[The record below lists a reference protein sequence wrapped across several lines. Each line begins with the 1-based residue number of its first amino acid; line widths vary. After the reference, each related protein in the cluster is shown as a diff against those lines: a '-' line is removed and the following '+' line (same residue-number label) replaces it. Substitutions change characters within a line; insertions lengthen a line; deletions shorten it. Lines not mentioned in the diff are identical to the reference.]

1 MAPSRVEALVVEDKK
16 TKVANY
22 HKNTIQAF
30 KELLGAIGLEN
41 RKGIH
46 KKYITR
52 RINETE
58 TKTYDEIFIYP
69 SKE

>member
-1 MAPSRVEALVVEDKK
+1 MVPSRVESLVVEDKK

-22 HKNTIQAF
+22 HKNTIEAF
-30 KELLGAIGLEN
+30 KELLGSMGLEN

-46 KKYITR
+46 KKYIFR

-58 TKTYDEIFIYP
+58 TKTYEEIFIKP